1 MSWLEPANVVHQVCE
16 PLTRTGHDNIT
27 RPHLLS
33 HWTVSPDLRSWQLYL
48 RRDVTWHNGRR
59 FTADDVVWNL
69 KRLLAP
75 ETGSSALSLMAGY
88 MLASATA
95 DTAPGSALWD
105 ANAVEKAD
113 DFCLRLNLKRP
124 RSPSRS
130 IPSTTR
136 SDERRVG
143 KECVSTCKL
152 AGAPYQ

>member
-1 MSWLEPANVVHQVCE
+1 MAWLEPANVVHQVCE
-16 PLTRTGHDNIT
+16 PLTRTGHDNST
-27 RPHLLS
+27 RPHLQS

-95 DTAPGSALWD
+95 DTEPGSALWD
-105 ANAVEKAD
+105 ATAGEKD
-113 DFCLRLNLKRP
+113 DDLCLRLNLKRP
-124 RSPSRS
+124 QAAAPEHLSPY
-130 IPSTTR
+130 TTMMHHT
-136 SDERRVG
+136 V
-143 KECVSTCKL
+143 
-152 AGAPYQ
+152 AGRTPGREPCG